1 LHSSFPRYFGQGEAR
16 SGARA
21 RPLARNDDPQKCS
34 VRTGPTRRPDSTAY
48 ISDIPKQ
55 KSSLISD
62 NQDCYDL
69 PEFGKDGAMLDIKM
83 IERGLEK
90 TGKSKGGLA
99 AAMGVRPGAVSELFS
114 GIRLIKASE
123 IQPIVDYLE
132 LNSVPIM
139 GRVGAGAVIEPEHEQ
154 VPPEGLGEVELPF
167 PLSEET
173 IAFEVA
179 GDSMLPKYE
188 NGDII
193 VVFREQRHP
202 VSNFYGEEAV
212 VRLKTGER
220 YLKTIERGKSATQVN
235 LTSFNAKPINGVK
248 LEWIGEIWVTL
259 PRGQIERLRAKAAA
273 RARKAAKAAS
283 K

>member
-1 LHSSFPRYFGQGEAR
+1 
-16 SGARA
+16 
-21 RPLARNDDPQKCS
+21 
-34 VRTGPTRRPDSTAY
+34 
-48 ISDIPKQ
+48 
-55 KSSLISD
+55 
-62 NQDCYDL
+62 
-69 PEFGKDGAMLDIKM
+69 MLDVRL

-90 TGKSKGGLA
+90 PGKTKGGLA
-99 AAMGVRPGAVSELFS
+99 TAMGVRPGAVSEILS
-114 GIRLIKASE
+114 GLRLIKASE
-123 IQPIVDYLE
+123 IPNIIEYLD

-139 GRVGAGAVIEPEHEQ
+139 GRVGAGAAIEPEHEQ
-154 VPPEGLGEVELPF
+154 VPPEGLGEIELPF
-167 PLSEET
+167 PISEET
-173 IAFEVA
+173 IAFEVS

-193 VVFREQRHP
+193 VVFKEQQHP
-202 VSNFYGEEAV
+202 VSSFYGEEAA

-248 LEWIGEIWVTL
+248 LEWIGEICVTL

-273 RARKAAKAAS
+273 RARKAAKAHGGRTHL

>member
-1 LHSSFPRYFGQGEAR
+1 
-16 SGARA
+16 
-21 RPLARNDDPQKCS
+21 
-34 VRTGPTRRPDSTAY
+34 
-48 ISDIPKQ
+48 
-55 KSSLISD
+55 
-62 NQDCYDL
+62 
-69 PEFGKDGAMLDIKM
+69 MLDIKM

-99 AAMGVRPGAVSELFS
+99 AAMGVRPGAVSEILA

-123 IQPIVDYLE
+123 IAPIMEYLE

-139 GRVGAGAVIEPEHEQ
+139 GRVGAGATIEPEYEQ

-167 PLSEET
+167 PIDEEI

-193 VVFREQRHP
+193 LVYREQRHP
-202 VSNFYGEEAV
+202 LSNFYGEEAA
-212 VRLKTGER
+212 VRLKSGER
-220 YLKTIERGKSATQVN
+220 YLKTIERGKSPTLVN

-248 LEWIGEIWVTL
+248 LDWIGEICVTL
-259 PRGQIERLRAKAAA
+259 PRGQISRLRAKAAA
-273 RARKAAKAAS
+273 RARKAAKG
-283 K
+283 

>member
-1 LHSSFPRYFGQGEAR
+1 
-16 SGARA
+16 
-21 RPLARNDDPQKCS
+21 
-34 VRTGPTRRPDSTAY
+34 V
-48 ISDIPKQ
+48 
-55 KSSLISD
+55 
-62 NQDCYDL
+62 
-69 PEFGKDGAMLDIKM
+69 GAMLDVKM

-99 AAMGVRPGAVSELFS
+99 AAMGVRPGAVSEVLS

-123 IQPIVDYLE
+123 IEPIIEYLR
-132 LNSVPIM
+132 LNLVPIM
-139 GRVGAGAVIEPEHEQ
+139 GRVGAGAIIEPDYEQ

-167 PLSEET
+167 PLSDET
-173 IAFEVA
+173 IAFEVN
-179 GDSMLPKYE
+179 GNSMLPKYE

-193 VVFREQRHP
+193 VVYREQRHP

-220 YLKTIERGKSATQVN
+220 YLKTIERGKSAAQVN

-248 LEWIGEIWVTL
+248 LDWIGEIFVTL

-273 RARKAAKAAS
+273 RSRKAGKAS
-283 K
+283 SR

>member
-1 LHSSFPRYFGQGEAR
+1 
-16 SGARA
+16 
-21 RPLARNDDPQKCS
+21 
-34 VRTGPTRRPDSTAY
+34 
-48 ISDIPKQ
+48 
-55 KSSLISD
+55 
-62 NQDCYDL
+62 
-69 PEFGKDGAMLDIKM
+69 MLDVGL

-90 TGKSKGGLA
+90 PGKTKGGLA
-99 AAMGVRPGAVSELFS
+99 AAMGVRAGAVSEILS

-123 IQPIVDYLE
+123 IPLIIDYLD

-154 VPPEGLGEVELPF
+154 VPPEGLGEIDLPF
-167 PLSEET
+167 PIAEET
-173 IAFEVA
+173 IAFEVS

-193 VVFREQRHP
+193 VVFKEQRHP
-202 VSNFYGEEAV
+202 VSSFYGEEAA

-248 LEWIGEIWVTL
+248 LEWIGEICVTL

-273 RARKAAKAAS
+273 RARKAAKAHGGRAHER
-283 K
+283 